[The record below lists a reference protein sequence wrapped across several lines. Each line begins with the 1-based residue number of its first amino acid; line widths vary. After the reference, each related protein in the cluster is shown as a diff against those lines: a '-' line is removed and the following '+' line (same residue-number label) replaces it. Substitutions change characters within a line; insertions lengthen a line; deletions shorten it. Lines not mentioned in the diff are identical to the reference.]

1 MASSRDRSLRRMDRL
16 PENPALRRLVARL
29 LRTHLDARDQCL
41 LDFRFAAAPTQ
52 AMLDA
57 CLERCDIE
65 AMGAHKSLLLA
76 YARRE
81 HPELVFSAYAGPRI
95 DGLIRFFHFANTK
108 TLAHFSRIGRAL
120 TAAGIPILLFKG
132 AAMRM
137 LRPELPRPMGD
148 ADILIPA
155 ERMGEATRIGEELGY
170 LHCREESKHAVDF
183 HTESESAVDVH
194 HSIFDPDRDY
204 AAFHAGL
211 FARAT
216 PVRAFGVDVSLPCR
230 EDLCFLV
237 MANLTR
243 NLREHTSLHSI
254 FFSLEDCAWLQREAP
269 LDWDIV
275 RADAVASGHE
285 VETCL
290 AAAFM
295 NAAVPGL
302 FPQPEA
308 LFPKLGGIEDFCNQV
323 IFDEDYFL
331 PRQKACQAIRV
342 VELKNAPRRWGTYLV
357 KYLVM
362 ERLRG
367 NPAFVRWFLRRK
379 ERMEAARVQ

>member
-1 MASSRDRSLRRMDRL
+1 MDRL
-16 PENPALRRLVARL
+16 PENPALRRVVARL
-29 LRTHLDARDQCL
+29 YQTHLDARDQCL

-57 CLERCDIE
+57 CLEHCDIE
-65 AMGAHKSLLLA
+65 VMGAHKSLLLA
-76 YARRE
+76 YVRRE
-81 HPELVFSAYAGPRI
+81 HPELVFSEYAGPRI

-108 TLAHFSRIGRAL
+108 TLAHFSRIGKAL
-120 TAAGIPILLFKG
+120 VAAGIPILLFKG
-132 AAMRM
+132 AAMRV

-155 ERMGEATRIGEELGY
+155 ERIGEATRIGEELGY

-183 HTESESAVDVH
+183 HTEKESAVDVH

-204 AAFHAGL
+204 AAFHEGL

-216 PVRAFGVDVSLPCR
+216 PVRAFGVDVLLPCR

-237 MANLTR
+237 MANLTK
-243 NLREHTSLHSI
+243 NLREHTSLHSV
-254 FFSLEDCAWLQREAP
+254 FFSLVDCAWLQRGAP

-275 RADAVASGHE
+275 RADADASGHE

-295 NAAVPGL
+295 NAVVPGL
-302 FPQPEA
+302 FPRPEV
-308 LFPKLGGIEDFCNQV
+308 LFPEPGGIEDFCNQV

-331 PRQKACQAIRV
+331 PRQRHCQAIRV
-342 VELKNAPRRWGTYLV
+342 VELKNRPWHHGSRIL
-357 KYLVM
+357 KFLLLK
-362 ERLRG
+362 RLRG
-367 NPAFVRWFLRRK
+367 IPAFVRWYLAHKRGIVTHAF
-379 ERMEAARVQ
+379 